1 MRMSILRPL
10 ALAFT
15 VAVSAPGLATVV
27 TYDSPGELTSR
38 FALNTNNGVAVK
50 YQQVAT
56 GGLGNSGAVDFLNTT
71 DADHTTA
78 VFNESSFA
86 FASAGDAV
94 TISQFIKRQ
103 DAIVI
108 QTPWT
113 QLGILSDLNERMDG
127 GSAGNSY
134 ASVRL
139 DPVQTPIAT
148 DVVLRI
154 ETKVNG
160 GGRVRTTP
168 AIPTISLVTGHWYF
182 MAATFEYGSATDI
195 RVSTTLEDWG
205 TDGAALL
212 STVLAFS
219 PTSIPVSGV
228 DQINGDGGV
237 WAGFRSFHEGGADL
251 HDNFGVV
258 PEPGTFVSVIVVAGS
273 ITALRRKWPSA

>member
-1 MRMSILRPL
+1 MSNQRLPVL
-10 ALAFT
+10 ALAA
-15 VAVSAPGLATVV
+15 AVTAPGLATIV
-27 TYDSPGELTSR
+27 TYDSAGELTSR

-50 YQQVAT
+50 YQQVAS
-56 GGLGNSGAVDFLNTT
+56 GGLGSSGAVDFLNTT
-71 DADHTTA
+71 DPNHTTA

-86 FASAGDAV
+86 FAGAGDSV
-94 TISQFIKRQ
+94 TVSQFIKRQ
-103 DAIVI
+103 DAFVI

-113 QLGILSDLNERMDG
+113 QLGIVSDLSERMDG

-168 AIPTISLVTGHWYF
+168 AIPNISLVSGHWYF
-182 MAATFEYGSATDI
+182 MAATFEYGSTTDI

-205 TDGAALL
+205 TDGAAFQ

-219 PTSIPVSGV
+219 PTSIALSGA
-228 DQINGDGGV
+228 DQINGDGSV

-258 PEPGTFVSVIVVAGS
+258 PEPGTVVGLLIVGGAIAG
-273 ITALRRKWPSA
+273 LRRKLPSA